1 MSAEMSECLR
11 CSLFKGEVALLRGEI
26 ARLRDSVLAL
36 TKPRVEGASV
46 FEIVGLHEPQRL
58 AISGPFGAAA
68 DAYYQVSLTYRD
80 QLSARCMI
88 PIVDPA
94 GFLNFFDDLAQHK
107 SGWHGEK
114 KVASV
119 EGQFAITCSYEGNK
133 YRPEVSMNVDCAL
146 DYPSCDPYWN
156 VQLRLD
162 IDPDSL
168 DDIAALARAVFANA
182 APEPGTPSD
191 GDGA

>member
-1 MSAEMSECLR
+1 MSAEISQCPR
-11 CSLFKGEVALLRGEI
+11 CFLYKGEVALLRSEI

-36 TKPRVEGASV
+36 TKPRSEGTSA
-46 FEIVGLHEPQRL
+46 FEIVGLHEPERL
-58 AISGPFGAAA
+58 GIAGPFGAAA

-80 QLSARCMI
+80 RLSARAMI
-88 PIVDPA
+88 PIVDPTA
-94 GFLNFFDDLAQHK
+94 FLNFFDDLAQHK
-107 SGWHGEK
+107 NGWHGEK

-119 EGQFAITCSYEGNK
+119 EGQFAITCSYEGNM

-146 DYPSCDPYWN
+146 DYPSCDPYWS

-162 IDPDSL
+162 LDPDSL
-168 DDIAALARAVFANA
+168 DDIAARASAVFANA

-191 GDGA
+191 GGGA